1 MFILI
6 CRIKPQDKNAISKI
20 VEVKE
25 KNPDLS
31 MVKVWFN
38 VFPKHWEDAVDKVI
52 QRTRIP
58 NVVSNFRKKTEVNS
72 ANLIHQPHLEIIT
85 FEA

>member
-1 MFILI
+1 
-6 CRIKPQDKNAISKI
+6 
-20 VEVKE
+20 
-25 KNPDLS
+25 

-38 VFPKHWEDAVDKVI
+38 VFPKHWEDAVNKVI

-72 ANLIHQPHLEIIT
+72 ANLIHQPHLEIII
-85 FEA
+85 FEAWQKMIASSLLSKLRYNFRL

>member
-1 MFILI
+1 
-6 CRIKPQDKNAISKI
+6 
-20 VEVKE
+20 
-25 KNPDLS
+25 

-38 VFPKHWEDAVDKVI
+38 VFPKHWEDAVNKVI

-72 ANLIHQPHLEIIT
+72 ANLIHQPHLEIII
-85 FEA
+85 F